1 MPTVSNGEADTGTS
15 GNGALPEDFVRLES
29 SVRVLLDRLAG
40 YQARAE
46 TAEKKSAEMEKTLR
60 DMSSGAL
67 DPMKL
72 REGLRKLESENE
84 ELRRRMVAA
93 QDRIRRLV
101 ARFDFLRE
109 EM

>member
-1 MPTVSNGEADTGTS
+1 MSNDAADART
-15 GNGALPEDFVRLES
+15 NGALPEEFARLES
-29 SVRVLLDRLAG
+29 RVRKLLEELAG
-40 YQARAE
+40 FRARAE
-46 TAEKKSAEMEKTLR
+46 MAEERSAKLQKTLS
-60 DMSSGAL
+60 DVSSGAL

-72 REGLRKLESENE
+72 RERMRSLEDENE
-84 ELRRRMVAA
+84 ELRRRMVEA